1 MEKNILAD
9 FFNVIKSFASEALE
23 KCETEEQEEIVASD
37 DVQVKAEEIVN
48 EDNTDSIATTKGNE
62 EKNVVEDNPGE
73 APILEASEEDKT
85 DETEGNPDTLKNV
98 DVPEEKSDEER
109 LFETAEQL
117 CAIAEQIYKRS
128 DSMTKKQANYVA
140 KVLAKHSQKIAKYC
154 VKKQK

>member
-9 FFNVIKSFASEALE
+9 FFNVIKSFANEALE
-23 KCETEEQEEIVASD
+23 KCENEEKEEVVASD
-37 DVQVKAEEIVN
+37 NVQVSVDENAPE
-48 EDNTDSIATTKGNE
+48 NTEDSIATTKGNE
-62 EKNVVEDNPGE
+62 EKQDMEVEAAPEE
-73 APILEASEEDKT
+73 APILEASD
-85 DETEGNPDTLKNV
+85 DETEEDPDTLKNI

-117 CAIAEQIYKRS
+117 CAIAEQIYKHS

-140 KVLAKHSQKIAKYC
+140 KVLAKHSQRIAKYC